1 MYYSRLFLGTIFA
14 VVTAI
19 ATATNSTC
27 KQPIAPPV
35 SGIHHL
41 KFPVSNINVSIDW
54 YAAVMGA
61 SRITTLDHI
70 NSSGERYAVEMM
82 MPSFGRTVLELRL
95 NPQQASNDMMFD
107 PVTWG
112 VETKADLD
120 AWASWLDAKSV
131 PHSPVFVGVTG
142 WVLAMQVSR
151 LGQVLWFLN
160 WSPSKAWW

>member
-1 MYYSRLFLGTIFA
+1 
-14 VVTAI
+14 
-19 ATATNSTC
+19 
-27 KQPIAPPV
+27 
-35 SGIHHL
+35 
-41 KFPVSNINVSIDW
+41 
-54 YAAVMGA
+54 
-61 SRITTLDHI
+61 
-70 NSSGERYAVEMM
+70 

-151 LGQVLWFLN
+151 LGQVL
-160 WSPSKAWW
+160 